1 MLVNHLVLNLKT
13 FSRRGCASDAAFS
26 DAQYAENKFL
36 GHIGAPLGGMDGD
49 MSPHAHEA
57 WSELTEDGHD
67 TEEGHTES
75 LPTWPSDMVRYTI
88 CCRSWTSLKYDLFT
102 AQNHKGVLWRS
113 A

>member
-67 TEEGHTES
+67 TEEGHTGS
-75 LPTWPSDMVRYTI
+75 VPTWPSDMVRL
-88 CCRSWTSLKYDLFT
+88 SVMDLVEVYDLFI
-102 AQNHKGVLWRS
+102 QNHKGVLWRS